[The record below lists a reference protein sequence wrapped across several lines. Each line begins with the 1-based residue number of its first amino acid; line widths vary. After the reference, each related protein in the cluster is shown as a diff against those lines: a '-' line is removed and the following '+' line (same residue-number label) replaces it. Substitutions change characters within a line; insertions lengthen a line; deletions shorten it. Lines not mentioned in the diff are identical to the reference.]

1 MSLEFLTVLSISDKF
16 LGLVNL
22 VNGCPELG
30 SCFKDQ
36 SIFNLISFS
45 IFSHFFLIL
54 MQISTFKQ
62 NLAKLQKTL
71 KFFVYQ
77 VFGERGNIID
87 NDKVLNRAKTIHQ
100 VRYWSEIGL
109 EQGLCELC
117 MVSTVVK
124 IVKNK
129 KKYIIFTIYSRL
141 C

>member
-1 MSLEFLTVLSISDKF
+1 M
-16 LGLVNL
+16 GLVNL

-36 SIFNLISFS
+36 SSFNLISFS

-100 VRYWSEIGL
+100 VRY
-109 EQGLCELC
+109 
-117 MVSTVVK
+117 
-124 IVKNK
+124 
-129 KKYIIFTIYSRL
+129 
-141 C
+141 